1 LKQSLQ
7 VSFDVIDIIAHNS
20 AESNKKISL
29 DTCLIRPETLIFNS
43 IQSALNLTKNDFIAK
58 LVSNISENKKSLIYA
73 VCLVQGLLQSRQNLC
88 CNATQK
94 WLPWSSS
101 SMIDCLVSIN
111 QYDSADFKDLPRFLI
126 KNVYSNYIDDQLD
139 KDYLL
144 SIFDLLFLNNSK
156 TEIKIN
162 GVVLPIPESAVPL
175 NEYANWFEN
184 KIPERTI
191 DLKILQIHDQAMM
204 YYNTIR
210 AEEFIEK
217 LQNLWE
223 TSSNNQ
229 VKLNDELEQD
239 WLYFSIKM
247 CYEQLPSKLPAFNDK
262 LVDLKSDNSIAFSFY
277 QEYKIFNETMDMVKD
292 HLKMIEKYLLLNTRL
307 FPSEF
312 KNIALSLQSQ
322 RVPFEWEHPS
332 CRPSI
337 HSLKSWIKSQNII
350 YNQLN
355 EIWVKKFK
363 NIKTVKAS
371 ILKQPKLLFSS
382 ILMQKCVKN
391 KLNLNEV
398 ELCFEVAKDS
408 ENVNNEKDGIV
419 LLDLKVVN
427 GSWDGIQGKIKK
439 SE

>member
-1 LKQSLQ
+1 
-7 VSFDVIDIIAHNS
+7 
-20 AESNKKISL
+20 
-29 DTCLIRPETLIFNS
+29 
-43 IQSALNLTKNDFIAK
+43 
-58 LVSNISENKKSLIYA
+58 
-73 VCLVQGLLQSRQNLC
+73 
-88 CNATQK
+88 
-94 WLPWSSS
+94 
-101 SMIDCLVSIN
+101 MIDCLVSIN
-111 QYDSADFKDLPRFLI
+111 QYDSTDFKDLPRFLI

-162 GVVLPIPESAVPL
+162 GVILPIPESSVPL

-184 KIPERTI
+184 KIPERKI
-191 DLKILQIHDQAMM
+191 DLKILQIHEQAMM

-229 VKLNDELEQD
+229 IKLNDELEQD

-262 LVDLKSDNSIAFSFY
+262 LMDLKSDNSIAFSFY

-312 KNIALSLQSQ
+312 KSIALSLQSQ

-337 HSLKSWIKSQNII
+337 HSLKSWIKSQNVI

-363 NIKTVKAS
+363 NIKTVKAN